1 MRSTQYFG
9 TQYLVDYSKIVHRN
23 SPPSTQYLVDYSK
36 SPADAVVLDLL
47 SLGAVVVDLLSLG
60 AVVVDAIMIH
70 DVGLKKLFQFPV
82 VVEVQLSL
90 IQSSD

>member
-1 MRSTQYFG
+1 M
-9 TQYLVDYSKIVHRN
+9 
-23 SPPSTQYLVDYSK
+23 DYSK
-36 SPADAVVLDLL
+36 SPADAVVL
-47 SLGAVVVDLLSLG
+47 DLLSLG

-90 IQSSD
+90 RCTCL